1 MGCPVLRLI
10 NNHLQVEGWKKF
22 NYTTRYL
29 KEVSLLSENDLIE
42 RFQLFI
48 VVLRE
53 KWDV

>member
-10 NNHLQVEGWKKF
+10 NNHLRLEGWKKF
-22 NYTTRYL
+22 NYTTWFL
-29 KEVSLLSENDLIE
+29 KEVSLLSGGDLIE
-42 RFQLFI
+42 KFQLFI